1 MNYSVI
7 IPVYNS
13 AEMLEELVSRLSA
26 VFENLRSSYEIILI
40 DDGSKDTSWKTIEQ
54 LKQKFPTTLK
64 GVMLTR
70 NFGQHNATICGMG
83 LAAGEQIITIDDD
96 LQFPPEEITK
106 LLDCYKKTDADVVYG
121 IPENKKHSPIR
132 NIGSIYMKATS
143 DDTRGGSSFRLMKN
157 NICKQITENHQN
169 NFMFIDTVVT
179 WYTNSIETIPVNHV
193 ERKSGQSGYTF
204 SKLTSLYFSILINYT
219 AYPLKLMTY
228 SGLFFSIITFLIGA
242 RFIFKKLV
250 HNVPLGYTSIIVS
263 ILFST
268 SLILLCLGV
277 IGQYL
282 FKLYQLQNKK
292 PPYSIQKL
300 IK

>member
-7 IPVYNS
+7 VPVYNS
-13 AEMLEELVSRLSA
+13 AEMLGELVSRISS
-26 VFENLRSSYEIILI
+26 VFKSLNSSFEIILV
-40 DDGSKDTSWKTIEQ
+40 DDGSTDDSWKTIEQ
-54 LKQKFPTTLK
+54 IKSKYPDTLK
-64 GVMLTR
+64 AIMLTR
-70 NFGQHNATICGMG
+70 NFGQHNATLCGMS
-83 LAAGEQIITIDDD
+83 LSAGHQIITIDDD
-96 LQFPPEEITK
+96 LQFPPEEINK
-106 LLDCYKKTDADVVYG
+106 LIECYNKTGADIVYG
-121 IPENKKHSPIR
+121 VPENKKHSAIR

-143 DDTRGGSSFRLMKN
+143 DETRGGSSFRLIKRE
-157 NICKQITENHQN
+157 ICDQIIEKHQN
-169 NFMFIDTVVT
+169 NFLFIDTVVT
-179 WYTNSIETIPVNHV
+179 WYTNSIETVTVRH
-193 ERKSGQSGYTF
+193 EARKSGKSGYTF

-219 AYPLKLMTY
+219 AYPLKIMTY
-228 SGLFFSIITFLIGA
+228 SGLFFSIITFLIGS

-268 SLILLCLGV
+268 SLILFSLGV